1 MYIIFI
7 ELVRKTKKITELGD
21 QIMGKIIIEVEENIN
36 LKIRAKNTKE
46 GLKKLKEEL
55 EKKEKGFLFSLKI
68 KTKNFKF
75 NRDEAESR

>member
-1 MYIIFI
+1 
-7 ELVRKTKKITELGD
+7 
-21 QIMGKIIIEVEENIN
+21 MGKIIIEVEENIN

-75 NRDEAESR
+75 NREESESR

>member
-1 MYIIFI
+1 
-7 ELVRKTKKITELGD
+7 
-21 QIMGKIIIEVEENIN
+21 MGKIIIEVEENIN